1 MIYYIKI
8 NLMNFFDE
16 EEELELFNKQLNNYI
31 DTNEKRNNSGKLKIS
46 IMSATSSY
54 NSILNLKALSLL
66 LKKTENIF
74 FIDSMFNM
82 TRKISNISKKK
93 IFYNQ
98 ITIKIRPYYNSK
110 LKINLN
116 LVVNLKLFRNG
127 KLQLCGLRSENDGL
141 LSLKLLKNE
150 LNNIVLKELE
160 EINIFKKIY
169 KKKFIKK
176 IVNNLCNEK
185 NRYILDYDELENII
199 NKNEIRKKI
208 LVENYKEKVNNK
220 VLEKILYK
228 NNKII
233 QISKYNITLINSDFY
248 VGFKLD
254 RTKVH
259 DFILNECNL
268 FCDFDPCIY
277 QGVLVKFY
285 WNNIKNIQNGVCNC
299 SIPCNGKGSGNGNGE
314 CKKITISIFQ
324 SGYIIITGKTNR
336 KEINYIY
343 DYIIKLFNDNINKL
357 EQIILLNKNIDKIK
371 RRNISILI
379 KK

>member
-1 MIYYIKI
+1 MS
-8 NLMNFFDE
+8 LFDE
-16 EEELELFNKQLNNYI
+16 EEELELFNSQLNNYI
-31 DTNEKRNNSGKLKIS
+31 DKNKKENKCGKLKIS
-46 IMSATSSY
+46 IMSATSSF
-54 NSILNLKALSLL
+54 NTIINLKSLSLIM
-66 LKKTENIF
+66 KKTDNIF
-74 FIDSMFNM
+74 FIDSTFNM

-98 ITIKIRPYYNSK
+98 ITIKVRPYYNPN

-127 KLQLCGLRSENDGL
+127 KLQLCGLRSENDGY
-141 LSLKLLKNE
+141 LSIKLLKKE
-150 LNNIVLKELE
+150 LNSIAKKQDNEVNVLEYVFKNKSIV
-160 EINIFKKIY
+160 
-169 KKKFIKK
+169 KK
-176 IVNNLCNEK
+176 IVDKLCYEK
-185 NRYILDYDELENII
+185 NRYILDYEKLKDIKKRNII
-199 NKNEIRKKI
+199 KEKI
-208 LVENYKEKVNNK
+208 LIGNYKEKINNK
-220 VLEKILYK
+220 ILNKILYK
-228 NNKII
+228 NNDII
-233 QISKYNITLINSDFY
+233 QIYKYNITLINSDFY

-259 DFILNECNL
+259 EFIQNKCNL

-285 WNNIKNIQNGVCNC
+285 WNEIKEVQDGVCKC
-299 SIPCNGKGSGNGNGE
+299 SVPCNGKGIGKGDGE

-343 DYIIKLFNDNINKL
+343 NYIIKLFNNNMEKL
-357 EQIILLNKNIDKIK
+357 EQLLLLNKQQDKIK
-371 RRNISILI
+371 RRNISILL